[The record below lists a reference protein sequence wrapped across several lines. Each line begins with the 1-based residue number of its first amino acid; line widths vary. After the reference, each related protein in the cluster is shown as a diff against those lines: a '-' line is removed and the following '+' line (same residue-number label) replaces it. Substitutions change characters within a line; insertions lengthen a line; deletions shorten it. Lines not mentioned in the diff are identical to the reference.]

1 MKDIIADG
9 LDRGW
14 QVINAATLLDK
25 TVLETDVV
33 IIGSGAGGATSA
45 EFLSRQGLNV
55 LIIEEAKLRHQK
67 DFKLN
72 ELEAFSSLY
81 QEGTGRKTADGAIAI
96 YQGRSVGGS
105 TTVNWTSTFRTPEP
119 TLQHW
124 QNHFGLSEFSQ
135 EKMQPWFEE
144 REHALNMEH
153 WLEAPNENNAI
164 LKRGCDALG
173 WQSHTM
179 IRNVKGCLN
188 LGYCGFGCPTNAKQS
203 MLVTSIPKALDH
215 QASLLTC
222 ASADHFTFKADKIS
236 ELICKIYD
244 AEGFQLSQK
253 TLSIRARHF
262 VLSAGAIGSPAVLLR
277 SKAPDPYQTLGKRTF
292 LHPVNTCTATMNQ
305 AVRGFEG
312 APQSIYSDE
321 FLWKEGVTGP
331 VGFKLEVAPVFPG
344 GLAAQEAL
352 HGSRLSERLRN
363 IAYTNSTIA
372 LLRDGFH
379 EQSQGGSVKLRA
391 DNSPVLDYP
400 ITDYLK
406 TGFIKAY
413 LAMAELQFAAG
424 AKSLSAAHHDAQ
436 EWSSWQQAKAEIPKL
451 SMEPLRA
458 ALFSAHVMGGCAMGT
473 SPETSVVNQ
482 FGEHHQIRN
491 LNIIDG
497 SCFPTSIGANPQLSI
512 YALAAKLATHLA
524 TRLKFG

>member
-1 MKDIIADG
+1 MKDLIAEG
-9 LDRGW
+9 LEQGW
-14 QVINAATLLDK
+14 DVINAATVLDG
-25 TVLETDVV
+25 TVLETDIVV
-33 IIGSGAGGATSA
+33 IGSGAGGATAA
-45 EFLSRQGLNV
+45 EFLSTAGLKV
-55 LIIEEAKLRHQK
+55 LIIEEAKLRYQK
-67 DFKLN
+67 DFKMN
-72 ELEAFSSLY
+72 ELDAFSSLY
-81 QEGTGRKTADGAIAI
+81 QEGTSRKTADGAIAI
-96 YQGRSVGGS
+96 YQGRTVGGS

-124 QNHFGLSEFSQ
+124 NQHFDLHEFSP

-144 REHALNMEH
+144 REKALSMTP
-153 WLEAPNENNAI
+153 WLTAANENNAI

-173 WQSHTM
+173 WSSHTM
-179 IRNVKGCLN
+179 IRNVKGCWN

-203 MLVTSIPKALDH
+203 MLLTSIPAALNH

-222 ASADHFTFKADKIS
+222 ASAEYFTFTEDRIS
-236 ELICKIYD
+236 ELTCSIYD
-244 AEGFQLSQK
+244 HEGFQK
-253 TLSIRARHF
+253 TTRTLRIRARHF
-262 VLSAGAIGSPAVLLR
+262 VLAAGAIGSPAVLLR
-277 SKAPDPYQTLGKRTF
+277 SQAPDPYQTLGKRTF
-292 LHPVNTCTATMNQ
+292 LHPVNTCTATMREPVN
-305 AVRGFEG
+305 GFEG

-352 HGSRLSERLRN
+352 HGERLAQRLQN
-363 IAYTNSTIA
+363 IVYTNSTIA

-379 EQSQGGSVKLRA
+379 EESQGGSVRLRE

-406 TGFIKAY
+406 QGFIKAY

-436 EWSSWQQAKAEIPKL
+436 DWTSWHQARQAIAQL

-458 ALFSAHVMGGCAMGT
+458 ALFSAHVMGGCTMGN
-473 SPETSVVNQ
+473 SAKTSVVNQ
-482 FGEHHQIRN
+482 HGEHHQIAN
-491 LNIIDG
+491 LNVIDG
-497 SCFPTSIGANPQLSI
+497 SLFPTSIGANPQLSI
-512 YALAAKLATHLA
+512 YAMAAKQASHLA

>member
-1 MKDIIADG
+1 MTDSIQAG
-9 LDRGW
+9 LDGGW
-14 QVINAATLLDK
+14 DVINAATLLDK

-33 IIGSGAGGATSA
+33 VIGSGAGGATTA
-45 EFLSRQGLNV
+45 EFLSRAGLKV

-72 ELEAFSSLY
+72 ELDAFSSLY
-81 QEGTGRKTADGAIAI
+81 QEGTSRRTADGAIAI
-96 YQGRSVGGS
+96 YQGRTVGGS
-105 TTVNWTSTFRTPEP
+105 TTINWTSTFRTPEP
-119 TLQHW
+119 TLEHW
-124 QNHFGLSEFSQ
+124 HQHFGLTEFSP
-135 EKMQPWFEE
+135 ENMRPWFEE
-144 REHALNMEH
+144 REQALSMQA
-153 WLEAPNENNAI
+153 WQTPPNENNAI

-173 WQSHTM
+173 WSSQTM
-179 IRNVKGCLN
+179 VRNVKGCWN

-203 MLVTSIPKALDH
+203 MLLTSIPSALNH

-222 ASADHFTFKADKIS
+222 ASAEFFSFEADRIS
-236 ELICKIYD
+236 ELSCSIYD
-244 AEGFQLSQK
+244 TEGFQK
-253 TLSIRARHF
+253 TARTLSIRARHY

-277 SKAPDPYQTLGKRTF
+277 SEAPDPYETLGKRTF
-292 LHPVNTCTATMNQ
+292 LHPVNTCTATMKEP
-305 AVRGFEG
+305 VKGFEG

-331 VGFKLEVAPVFPG
+331 AGFKLEVAPVFPG

-352 HGSRLSERLRN
+352 HGERLARRLQLL
-363 IAYTNSTIA
+363 AYTNSTIA

-379 EQSQGGSVKLRA
+379 DDSPGGRVKLRN

-400 ITDYLK
+400 ISDYLK
-406 TGFIKAY
+406 QGFIKAY

-424 AKSLSAAHHDAQ
+424 AVSLSAAHHDAQ
-436 EWSSWQQAKAEIPKL
+436 EWTSWQQARNEIPKL

-458 ALFSAHVMGGCAMGT
+458 ALFSAHVMGGCSMGT
-473 SPETSVVNQ
+473 SPRNSVVNQ
-482 FGEHHQIRN
+482 HGEHHQISN

-497 SCFPTSIGANPQLSI
+497 STFPTSIGANPQLSI
-512 YALAAKLATHLA
+512 YAMAAKQATHLA